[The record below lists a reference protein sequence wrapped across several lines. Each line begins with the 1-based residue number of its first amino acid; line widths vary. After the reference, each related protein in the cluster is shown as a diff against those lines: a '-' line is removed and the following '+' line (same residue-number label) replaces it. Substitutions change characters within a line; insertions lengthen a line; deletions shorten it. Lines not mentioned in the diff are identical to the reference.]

1 MDTFRPR
8 YAIAEKKINPADA
21 SKDRQIF
28 KDKTYGYLRT
38 YHMFRVDPIKAE
50 KQSGLTEE

>member
-1 MDTFRPR
+1 MDTYRPR